1 MKYGVVFAGFALY
14 FGVIAIRLP
23 MPWST
28 PLWWLMAG
36 FALTSWA
43 YAANRVDLLGKRGRH
58 LRSSLAVV
66 CLPHTVLTLAVW
78 HLVRWFRS
86 AEAISQLRENLFIGR
101 RLLPSEMPP
110 QIRSVVD
117 LTAELPEPDWGSRTL
132 LSVPVLDGMPPR
144 PDQLLATC
152 RALES
157 LEGPVYLHCARG
169 FGRTA
174 TFAAAVLM
182 VREGL
187 SLEAALEQVRTAR
200 PGAIPNR
207 AQAEMLVAFQRGLLS
222 DDALHRLAVPRLKT

>member
-1 MKYGVVFAGFALY
+1 MKYGVVFAGFALC

-23 MPWST
+23 MPWSI
-28 PLWWLMAG
+28 PIWWLMAG

-58 LRSSLAVV
+58 LRSPLAVV
-66 CLPHTVLTLAVW
+66 CLPHTSLTLTVW
-78 HLVRWFRS
+78 HAVRWFGS
-86 AEAISQLRENLFIGR
+86 AEAVSQLRENLFIGC

-117 LTAELPEPDWGSRTL
+117 LTAELPEPDWGSRRL
-132 LSVPVLDGMPPR
+132 LSVPVLDGMPPHH
-144 PDQLLATC
+144 DQLVATC
-152 RALES
+152 RALEH

-182 VREGL
+182 VREDL

-200 PGAIPNR
+200 SRAIPNDAQRR
-207 AQAEMLVAFQRGLLS
+207 ALADFER
-222 DDALHRLAVPRLKT
+222 RLARPNTASRG